1 MPEISFAEL
10 NSETMERISQL
21 GVKVQETILSLDKF
35 EKEEYSVHLEEDLL
49 VEFYVIVSKMMEHIA
64 D

>member
-1 MPEISFAEL
+1 
-10 NSETMERISQL
+10 MERISQL
-21 GVKVQETILSLDKF
+21 GMKVQETILSLDKF

-49 VEFYVIVSKMMEHIA
+49 VEFYVVLGKMMEHIA